1 MEVILLPGASSP
13 QPKILGSTQGTSR
26 GKVERPEKAL
36 DWLVEARIL
45 PVPETSDLTSVLVI
59 VIVIVIANT

>member
-13 QPKILGSTQGTSR
+13 QPKILGSTQGTCH

-36 DWLVEARIL
+36 DWLVEACIL